1 MKQYPISYVYPTS
14 ARVVFSSAQVRPV
27 FPVSRETSRSR
38 SLGNETSRLK
48 KPRKWKD
55 TLVREYKHS
64 NITQYRSDF
73 ATATETKT
81 MDENEAITGL
91 KQLGLTTYEARVFVA
106 LQKLGGGTASEISS
120 VVEVPRSQV
129 YGAAEGLEER
139 GLVETQQST
148 PTAYRPVPLEQAR
161 RLLLDQLAAT
171 GAETF
176 NYLEQVQNSHETEE
190 RSESIWLISA
200 REAII
205 SRTVEIIEMADSRLL
220 YGAENVDMLED
231 TILDALVDATDRGV
245 EVVITSSNDEVI
257 EAVPDTDAYTTYR
270 VPEERDMDVSTG
282 RLLVADGHTVLLST
296 RSATTEDDHQ
306 EIAFWTSDNPFAA
319 IFVELV
325 EAWLR
330 DPYRS

>member
-1 MKQYPISYVYPTS
+1 
-14 ARVVFSSAQVRPV
+14 
-27 FPVSRETSRSR
+27 
-38 SLGNETSRLK
+38 
-48 KPRKWKD
+48 
-55 TLVREYKHS
+55 
-64 NITQYRSDF
+64 
-73 ATATETKT
+73 

-161 RLLLDQLAAT
+161 RLLLDQLAET

-176 NYLEQVQNSHETEE
+176 NYLEQVQDSHEAEE

-220 YGAENVDMLED
+220 YGAESADMLED
-231 TILDALVDATDRGV
+231 AILDALVDATDRGV
-245 EVVITSSNDEVI
+245 EVVITSAEEEVI
-257 EAVPDTDAYTTYR
+257 DAVPDADAYTTYR
-270 VPEERDMDVSTG
+270 VPEERDMDVNTG

-296 RSATTEDDHQ
+296 RSATAGDQQ